1 MYAVPDLGSMTIS
14 RPLLLLLPLLAA
26 TLLTPQGLARAAEA
40 RCSDALST
48 VQSTRC
54 LIQALEALDRKLE
67 KALAG
72 VAQQAAGVPGDTF
85 QTLWRDNLTS
95 FYRTSADPM
104 EQAKAFRQERR
115 KVCAYAKSMAFQ
127 GSGYG
132 IFTTTCE
139 IELTETLLKQ
149 IEP

>member
-1 MYAVPDLGSMTIS
+1 VV
-14 RPLLLLLPLLAA
+14 
-26 TLLTPQGLARAAEA
+26 RAAEAQAGA
-40 RCSDALST
+40 RCSDAQST

-54 LIQALEALDRKLE
+54 LIQSLEALDRKLDA
-67 KALAG
+67 ALGA
-72 VAQQAAGVPGDTF
+72 VATEAAGVPGDRF

-95 FYRTSADPM
+95 FYGTSADPT

-127 GSGYG
+127 GTGYG
-132 IFTTTCE
+132 IFTTSCE

-149 IEP
+149 FEP